1 MMRPTE
7 SKTRSAALVALLAG
21 ALLVVLSQATGGFG
35 GSRARSRAGSIRAT
49 AAVPRTG
56 RGRVLFNGT
65 TLAGWINQSASPT
78 RVQEVPDP
86 SGARGA
92 VLQLTAKNGD
102 IAPLTPTDNPRAQL
116 ITPNNIVKAGVPFWE
131 SYEVYV
137 PMSFSITESDGGW
150 LALGSPFYGPPYNGT
165 PSIELIIANGHYY
178 WSTDPSGPA
187 GSRLLWSSR
196 VAFGKWTR
204 FTWHVVPATR
214 GFAELYVND
223 RPIRVT
229 YDGRTGDGV
238 RIPVID
244 ATNYKGPWFSQLS
257 VYYEHNAY
265 PSLTV
270 DFKNFRIGTTEAAA
284 RGF

>member
-1 MMRPTE
+1 MMRATE
-7 SKTRSAALVALLAG
+7 SKTRNAVLVALLAG
-21 ALLVVLSQATGGFG
+21 ALMMVLGQATGAFG
-35 GSRARSRAGSIRAT
+35 GSGRRSRDGSTRAT
-49 AAVPRTG
+49 AAVPSTA

-65 TLAGWINQSASPT
+65 TLAGWINQSASPK

-92 VLQLTAKNGD
+92 VLQLTAENRD

-116 ITPNNIVKAGVPFWE
+116 ITPDNIVKSGVPFWE

-137 PMSFSITESDGGW
+137 PTSFPIAETDGGW
-150 LALGSPFYGPPYNGT
+150 LALGSPFYGRPYNGT
-165 PSIELIIANGHYY
+165 PSIEMIITNGHYY
-178 WSTDPSGPA
+178 WSGPA
-187 GSRLLWSSR
+187 GSRMLWSSR
-196 VAFGKWTR
+196 VVLGKWTR
-204 FTWHVVPATR
+204 FTWYVVPATR
-214 GFAELYVND
+214 GFAELYVNG

-229 YDGRTGDGV
+229 YDGRRGDGV

-244 ATNYKGPWFSQLS
+244 ATNYEGPWFSQLS

-265 PSLTV
+265 PSLTI